1 SLHDALPIA
10 ADCRKANTLRQ
21 KLRLQRH
28 FQRNAIAFMVPRRHE
43 SLTRKLRGDRWH
55 KDGAK
60 AAKRRWPGFTNPY
73 FWACRPMS
81 VAGARADMAPHTTQ
95 GAYLPKRGARASW

>member
-28 FQRNAIAFMVPRRHE
+28 FQRNAIAFIIPRRHE
-43 SLTRKLRGDRWH
+43 SLTRKLRRDRWH

-81 VAGARADMAPHTTQ
+81 VAGARADMARTQ
-95 GAYLPKRGARASW
+95 AHVANWHKAGACV